1 MLLSRL
7 KQEAHVWVI
16 RPETVRDIT
25 TIDAAMSMLSKQER
39 AQCQRF
45 RFAED
50 RHHYLVSHALVRYLL
65 SKYLDLPPDEWL
77 FEKSEKGKPEIAN
90 TDVPPIRFNLSHTN
104 GLAACIVTASCDCG
118 IDVERI
124 YSRHNPIGVAKRMF
138 SDAEYK
144 YMLEL
149 HGREQLEF
157 FFSRWTLRE
166 AYVKARGIG
175 ISFPTRKL
183 NFNIVSPSEINIEF
197 QQEIQ
202 DKSED
207 WQLELLPL
215 TTEHATAVAIR
226 RDDVGDKKIVM
237 CCVKQDLDSY
247 VDTGLS
253 SDPGLTPHVEFD

>member
-16 RPETVRDIT
+16 RPEVVRDAMT
-25 TIDAAMSMLSKQER
+25 LDAAISLLSKQER

-50 RHHYLVSHALVRYLL
+50 SHHYLVSHALVRNLL
-65 SKYLDLPPDEWL
+65 SKYIDLPPERWL

-90 TDVPPIRFNLSHTN
+90 TDVPSIRFNLSHTK

-118 IDVERI
+118 IDVEKI
-124 YSRHNPIGVAKRMF
+124 YARHNPIGVAKRMF

-144 YMLEL
+144 AMLGL

-157 FFSRWTLRE
+157 FFTRWTLRE

-183 NFNIVSPSEINIEF
+183 NFNIESSSDIHIEF
-197 QQEIQ
+197 QPDIK
-202 DKSED
+202 DSSEN
-207 WQLELLPL
+207 WQLGLLPL
-215 TTEHATAVAIR
+215 TAEHITAVAIR
-226 RDDVGDKKIVM
+226 RDDDRDKKIVTHF
-237 CCVKQDLDSY
+237 VEDDLVSY
-247 VDTGLS
+247 TDTSLP
-253 SDPGLTPHVEFD
+253 SDQGWTPHGKIG

>member
-16 RPETVRDIT
+16 RPEDVRNIT
-25 TIDAAMSMLSKQER
+25 ILDAAMKMLSRQEQ

-45 RFAED
+45 RFPD
-50 RHHYLVSHALVRYLL
+50 DSHHYLVSHALVRNLL
-65 SKYLDLPPDEWL
+65 SKYIDLAPDKWL

-90 TDVPPIRFNLSHTN
+90 PNLPPVRFNLSHTR
-104 GLAACIVTASCDCG
+104 GLAACIVTSSCDCG

-138 SDAEYK
+138 SDTEYK
-144 YMLEL
+144 FMLEL

-183 NFNIVSPSEINIEF
+183 NFNIASSSDINIEF
-197 QQEIQ
+197 QPDIQ
-202 DKSED
+202 DSSND

-215 TTEHATAVAIR
+215 TAEHITAVAIR
-226 RDDVGDKKIVM
+226 RDDDKDKKIIMHFVED
-237 CCVKQDLDSY
+237 DLVSY
-247 VDTGLS
+247 VDTGLP
-253 SDPGLTPHVEFD
+253 SDPGWTPHGKFD